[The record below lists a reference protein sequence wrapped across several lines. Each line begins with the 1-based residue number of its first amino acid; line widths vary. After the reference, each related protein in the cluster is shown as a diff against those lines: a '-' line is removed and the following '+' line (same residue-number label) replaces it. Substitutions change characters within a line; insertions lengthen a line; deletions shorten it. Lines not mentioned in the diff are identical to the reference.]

1 MILVTLIIN
10 IIIFYYLDTI
20 ARFVNTYDVPDKKL
34 KIHKRKTPLLGGIIL
49 MINYLLYFLSQE
61 FSKNNFFINHFE
73 LENLLGMLFLII
85 GFFILGFY
93 DDKIKLSPNK
103 KFLFSILIVLMALYL
118 NNDLV
123 INKVSISFYENKI
136 FFENFSTL
144 FTLFCILILTN
155 SLNFYDG
162 INGQSCIFFII
173 IFLYLYIT
181 NNYNEFYLF
190 NIIVLIFLL
199 ALNLTDKIFLGDCG
213 VFLLSSIVSIS
224 LIYEH
229 NVNKNIFFADE
240 IFLLLI
246 LPGFDLVRLTFTR
259 ILNKKNAF
267 FGDRNHIHHLLV
279 KRFSLLNSNL
289 ILIILSICPIF
300 MFSVLKINFYLSFF
314 SFTFLYLIL
323 ITFLKPDDKK
333 YNYR

>member
-1 MILVTLIIN
+1 MILVTLIVN
-10 IIIFYYLDTI
+10 IIIFYYLDRI

-34 KIHKRKTPLLGGIIL
+34 KIHKRKTPLLGGVIL
-49 MINYLLYFLSQE
+49 MINYLFYFLLQE
-61 FSKNNFFINHFE
+61 FSKNNFLTNQYE
-73 LENLLGMLFLII
+73 LDNLLGMASLII

-93 DDKIKLSPNK
+93 DDKIRLSPNK
-103 KFLFSILIVLMALYL
+103 KFIFSILIVLMALTL
-118 NNDLV
+118 NNNLV
-123 INKVSISFYENKI
+123 VNMVSISFYENKI

-144 FTLFCILILTN
+144 FTIFCILILTN

-173 IFLYLYIT
+173 IFSYLYIT
-181 NNYNEFYLF
+181 NNHNEFYLY
-190 NIIVLIFLL
+190 NIIILIFLL
-199 ALNLTDKIFLGDCG
+199 TLNLNDKIFLGDCG

-229 NVNKNIFFADE
+229 NVNKNIFFSDE

-267 FGDRNHIHHLLV
+267 FGDRDHIHHLLI
-279 KRFSLLNSNL
+279 KRFSLLNSNI
-289 ILIILSICPIF
+289 ILIILSIYPIF
-300 MFSVLKINFYLSFF
+300 LFSVLKINFYLSFL
-314 SFTFLYLIL
+314 SFTFFYLIL
-323 ITFLKPDDKK
+323 ITFLKPNDKK

>member
-1 MILVTLIIN
+1 MILVTLIVN
-10 IIIFYYLDTI
+10 IIIFFYLDRI

-34 KIHKRKTPLLGGIIL
+34 KIHKRKTPLLGGVIL
-49 MINYLLYFLSQE
+49 MINYLFYFLLQE
-61 FSKNNFFINHFE
+61 FSKNNFLTNQYE
-73 LENLLGMLFLII
+73 LDNLLGMASLII

-93 DDKIKLSPNK
+93 DDKIRLSPNK
-103 KFLFSILIVLMALYL
+103 KFIFSILIVLMALTL
-118 NNDLV
+118 NNNLV
-123 INKVSISFYENKI
+123 VNMVSISFYENKI

-144 FTLFCILILTN
+144 FTIFCILILTN

-173 IFLYLYIT
+173 IFSYLYIT
-181 NNYNEFYLF
+181 NNHNEFYLY
-190 NIIVLIFLL
+190 NIIILIFLL
-199 ALNLTDKIFLGDCG
+199 TLNLNDKIFLGDCG

-229 NVNKNIFFADE
+229 NVNKNIFFSDE

-267 FGDRNHIHHLLV
+267 FGDRDHIHHLLI
-279 KRFSLLNSNL
+279 KRFSLLNSNI
-289 ILIILSICPIF
+289 ILI
-300 MFSVLKINFYLSFF
+300 FF
-314 SFTFLYLIL
+314 
-323 ITFLKPDDKK
+323 
-333 YNYR
+333 

>member
-1 MILVTLIIN
+1 MILVTLIVN
-10 IIIFYYLDTI
+10 IIIFFYLDRI

-34 KIHKRKTPLLGGIIL
+34 KIHKRKTPLLGGVIL
-49 MINYLLYFLSQE
+49 MINYLFYFLLQE
-61 FSKNNFFINHFE
+61 FSKNNFLTNQYE
-73 LENLLGMLFLII
+73 LDNLLGMASLII

-93 DDKIKLSPNK
+93 DDKIRLSPNK
-103 KFLFSILIVLMALYL
+103 KFIFSILIVLMALTL
-118 NNDLV
+118 NNNLV
-123 INKVSISFYENKI
+123 VNMVSISFYENKI

-144 FTLFCILILTN
+144 FTIFCILILTN

-173 IFLYLYIT
+173 IFSYLYIT
-181 NNYNEFYLF
+181 NNHNEFYLY
-190 NIIVLIFLL
+190 NIIILIFLL
-199 ALNLTDKIFLGDCG
+199 TLNLNDKIFLGDCG

-229 NVNKNIFFADE
+229 NVNKNIFFSDE

-267 FGDRNHIHHLLV
+267 FGDRDHIHHLLI
-279 KRFSLLNSNL
+279 KRFSLLNSNI
-289 ILIILSICPIF
+289 ILIILSIYPIF
-300 MFSVLKINFYLSFF
+300 LFSVLKINFYLSFL
-314 SFTFLYLIL
+314 SFTFFYLIL
-323 ITFLKPDDKK
+323 ITFLKPNDKK

>member
-1 MILVTLIIN
+1 MILVTLIVN
-10 IIIFYYLDTI
+10 IIIFYYLDRI

-34 KIHKRKTPLLGGIIL
+34 KIHKRKTPLLGGVIL
-49 MINYLLYFLSQE
+49 MINYLFYFLLQE
-61 FSKNNFFINHFE
+61 FSKNNFLTNQYE
-73 LENLLGMLFLII
+73 LDNLLGMASLII

-93 DDKIKLSPNK
+93 DDKIRLSPNK
-103 KFLFSILIVLMALYL
+103 KFIFSILIVLMALTL
-118 NNDLV
+118 NNNLV
-123 INKVSISFYENKI
+123 VNMVSISFYENKI

-144 FTLFCILILTN
+144 FTIFCILILTN

-173 IFLYLYIT
+173 IFSYLYIT
-181 NNYNEFYLF
+181 NNHNEFYLY
-190 NIIVLIFLL
+190 NIIILIFLL
-199 ALNLTDKIFLGDCG
+199 TLNLNDKIFLGDCG

-229 NVNKNIFFADE
+229 NVNKNIFFSDE

-267 FGDRNHIHHLLV
+267 FGDRDHIHHLLI
-279 KRFSLLNSNL
+279 KRFSLLNSNI

-300 MFSVLKINFYLSFF
+300 LFSVLKINFYLSFL
-314 SFTFLYLIL
+314 SFTFFYLIL
-323 ITFLKPDDKK
+323 ITFLKPNDKK